1 MKVNF
6 VTSGFPNGFTEM
18 FLAELRRYLPAQGF
32 FVMVASDFSAHE
44 KSQQYLQQYIRDF
57 SVYGISFQEAAL
69 VDFTISQKEAVSL
82 VQRADVI
89 WLSGGPTLTQ
99 IRHIKE
105 YRLIE
110 PLREQDGVTIGM
122 SAESINMARQVVV
135 AKDLDDGIVRLSQYE
150 GIGLVDFNI
159 EPHFAS
165 VTEERMPDI
174 REAAKKADAFY
185 GLYDESFLVEK
196 GGSIQFFGPYCRL
209 CELV

>member
-1 MKVNF
+1 M
-6 VTSGFPNGFTEM
+6 
-18 FLAELRRYLPAQGF
+18 
-32 FVMVASDFSAHE
+32 
-44 KSQQYLQQYIRDF
+44 
-57 SVYGISFQEAAL
+57 
-69 VDFTISQKEAVSL
+69 
-82 VQRADVI
+82 I

-110 PLREQDGVTIGM
+110 PLRERDGVTIGM
-122 SAESINMARQVVV
+122 SAGSINMARQVVV
-135 AKDLDDGIVRLSQYE
+135 AKDLDDGIARLSQYE

-174 REAAKKADAFY
+174 WEAAKKADAFY

>member
-1 MKVNF
+1 M
-6 VTSGFPNGFTEM
+6 TSGFPNGFTEM

-57 SVYGISFQEAAL
+57 SVHGISFQEAAL

-110 PLREQDGVTIGM
+110 PLRERDGVTIGM
-122 SAESINMARQVVV
+122 SAGSINMARQVVV
-135 AKDLDDGIVRLSQYE
+135 AKDLDDGIARLSQYE

-174 REAAKKADAFY
+174 WEAAKKQMLFTGYMMNPFLWKRADRFN
-185 GLYDESFLVEK
+185 FLGRIADCASWCKTV
-196 GGSIQFFGPYCRL
+196 C
-209 CELV
+209 V

>member
-57 SVYGISFQEAAL
+57 SVHGISFQEAAL
-69 VDFTISQKEAVSL
+69 VDFTISPKEAVSL
-82 VQRADVI
+82 IQRADVI

-110 PLREQDGVTIGM
+110 PLLRAGWRYHWDERRVDQHGTAG
-122 SAESINMARQVVV
+122 
-135 AKDLDDGIVRLSQYE
+135 GCSQ
-150 GIGLVDFNI
+150 G
-159 EPHFAS
+159 
-165 VTEERMPDI
+165 
-174 REAAKKADAFY
+174 
-185 GLYDESFLVEK
+185 
-196 GGSIQFFGPYCRL
+196 FG
-209 CELV
+209 